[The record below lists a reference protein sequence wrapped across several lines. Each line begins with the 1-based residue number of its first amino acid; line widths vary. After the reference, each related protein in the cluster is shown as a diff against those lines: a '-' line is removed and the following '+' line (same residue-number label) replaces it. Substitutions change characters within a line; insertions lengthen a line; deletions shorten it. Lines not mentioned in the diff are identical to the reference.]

1 MDKSISVAET
11 KRRFSELMGRVVF
24 SGERFVIER
33 SGKPMAALVSIE
45 DLKTLSKESQG
56 GGRRGLLAAVGAW
69 EDFENLDVVI
79 NEICQSRKKAKDR
92 LIEDLN

>member
-1 MDKSISVAET
+1 MEKSISVAET

-45 DLKTLSKESQG
+45 DLKALSKDSPG
-56 GGRRGLLAAVGAW
+56 GKRRGLLAAVGAW
-69 EDFENLDVVI
+69 EDFEYLDVVI
-79 NEICQSRKKAKDR
+79 EEIYRSRKKAKDR
-92 LIEDLN
+92 LVEDLN